1 MYFDLIVYI
10 CWMNRVELIM
20 RFNVAVKEFEDFIK
34 NIETQPNQDEV
45 MTAEDQKKVTE
56 LLNNIE
62 ELLELM

>member
-1 MYFDLIVYI
+1 
-10 CWMNRVELIM
+10 M